1 MVHKHVCRRVL
12 ITVCLLLGLTA
23 LGNTQSGKRG
33 PQEPQGL
40 KEVPTTHTGAPGEPR
55 TALVI
60 GNATYA
66 SAPLK
71 NPVNDASAIATAR
84 EQLGFKVVLLRNA
97 DRRAMLKAIADLD
110 TKLKQGGIGLFFFA
124 GHGLQ
129 VRGENYLVPIEAPL
143 DSDTL
148 EDDMVLV
155 QWVIDRM
162 EEAKNGANLLILD
175 ACRDNPF
182 VRQTRSGQRGLAY
195 MKAPLGTLVAF
206 AASRHQTA
214 SDGTGPNGL

>member
-1 MVHKHVCRRVL
+1 
-12 ITVCLLLGLTA
+12 
-23 LGNTQSGKRG
+23 
-33 PQEPQGL
+33 
-40 KEVPTTHTGAPGEPR
+40 
-55 TALVI
+55 
-60 GNATYA
+60 
-66 SAPLK
+66 
-71 NPVNDASAIATAR
+71 
-84 EQLGFKVVLLRNA
+84 
-97 DRRAMLKAIADLD
+97 MLKAIADLD

-195 MKAPLGTLVAF
+195 MKAPLGTLAGVYGGEEAYGATSLVPKGF
-206 AASRHQTA
+206 
-214 SDGTGPNGL
+214 